1 MQSQSSVLKRL
12 YERAIRLTGK
22 VKWKS
27 RLSHYLLT
35 IHYWIRYTRFRIP
48 IAKSF
53 LRRATV
59 SIRIVST
66 NKHANTR
73 SRSDLRWL
81 YVCALIRVLEINPTP
96 KGRVGPAGVFVQKI
110 RTRRSKL
117 VYSTHPTPLFSLPS
131 SLSIPCAPPFA
142 SPSLPRSAT
151 GNSRSPR
158 CGSRVFFFPH
168 SKRPLL
174 VVFSFLSMYI
184 WFRNILAIV
193 PTMLVRKAHSS
204 CGNVTSPTCVFF
216 FS

>member
-12 YERAIRLTGK
+12 YEREKRLTGK

-48 IAKSF
+48 IAESF

-73 SRSDLRWL
+73 PRSDLRWL

-96 KGRVGPAGVFVQKI
+96 KGRVGPAGMFV
-110 RTRRSKL
+110 
-117 VYSTHPTPLFSLPS
+117 
-131 SLSIPCAPPFA
+131 
-142 SPSLPRSAT
+142 
-151 GNSRSPR
+151 
-158 CGSRVFFFPH
+158 
-168 SKRPLL
+168 
-174 VVFSFLSMYI
+174 
-184 WFRNILAIV
+184 
-193 PTMLVRKAHSS
+193 
-204 CGNVTSPTCVFF
+204 
-216 FS
+216 